1 MINIQ
6 FFKKIEVKKIFISSV
21 SILLALVS
29 LGIISCK
36 EGKNLEIDKLQ
47 QKVDSLSQENARKD
61 GDINE
66 MKSFVG
72 VLADGLD
79 SIAVHEEMLFYTN
92 KGREGT
98 NVDREQL
105 KKNLE
110 MFEDMLSNQKQQIAQ
125 LTNSLKE
132 KGDSVSKLATL
143 VKLLNKQLDEKDEYI
158 KSLRAELDKK
168 NVNIA
173 QLQKHILSLKESNT
187 KLTDKVER
195 QVDALKTQTEMIN
208 EGFVKVASKKELTKL
223 GLLSGGFLKK
233 IKVNYDAIQKDMFLK
248 VDIRTFTEITIESS
262 NPKILT
268 QMPVSSYRLEKG
280 KNTSTLYII
289 DPTAF
294 WSVSNYLI
302 IQTK

>member
-36 EGKNLEIDKLQ
+36 EGKNPEIDKLQ

-98 NVDREQL
+98 IVDREQL

-110 MFEDMLSNQKQQIAQ
+110 MFENMLSNQKQQIAQ

-132 KGDSVSKLATL
+132 KGDSVGKLATL

-233 IKVNYDAIQKDMFLK
+233 TKVNHDAIQKDMFLK

>member
-36 EGKNLEIDKLQ
+36 EGKNPEIDKLQ

-98 NVDREQL
+98 IVDREQL

-110 MFEDMLSNQKQQIAQ
+110 MFENMLSNQKQQIAQ